1 MRDQPP
7 KSGSGTERLGNT
19 KVPGNAPSSFR
30 DGTAG
35 PLVRCG
41 YKTAL
46 DRRRLFLLRTML
58 TLALCWCSAAG
69 VFAEQSLHYETADT
83 DLKVVQIDRSRDA
96 SLVSVRVDTLGRV
109 FVGGRES
116 VFIYEP
122 DDDGGYQPGREIYRF
137 PPHSWVF
144 DLAIRG
150 HDLYVATASAI
161 YVLPGA
167 VNGREALQAKRLIW
181 GQPLG
186 HLQLGFFGLAWGPE
200 GDLYFSSGDPLQHYG
215 DFNRPDHWGH
225 WTLFSQPEGTA
236 TPYTGVGG
244 VLRCRPDGSR
254 LQVVA
259 RGIFRSCGLTFDRHW
274 NLFTD
279 DNDREAMPVQYVPAR
294 LLHVTPHADFGW
306 PRGWMAAKSPDRA
319 DLLETM
325 HEGLGREAPVG
336 LAYYDETY
344 FPDRYR
350 QKLLLA
356 RWAQRVITRHQLNR
370 HGATFKT
377 DEQPLLVGH
386 DQSRPVGVCV
396 GRGGRIFATLLH
408 MPQLEGSP
416 TCPSDLIMI
425 TRADDSAEH
434 PFEPC
439 DLPSVSA
446 EKLWSEVSDP
456 SWSRRRWAHT
466 EILRRGGRLLDEAV
480 RQLARTD
487 AAEPAVNHLLWLAAA
502 SQTPQARQRLVE
514 LAGHEDA
521 NVRFQAIRALTE
533 FFATSTP
540 RELLTGALADPAA
553 PVQHRAALAFF
564 GRDDALPDELIRTVA
579 GSRDTYL
586 RQSAALL
593 LAERASLVKLEE
605 LSRSDDPATR
615 LAGVLAA
622 GFRLTLP
629 PATEPIGSDL
639 LLSPYP
645 DSACVIQFDDAKIDL
660 RELGRL
666 GNFTVAEHWKA
677 GQHAAEQEALF
688 DLLVDLLSDKSE
700 QVRLQA
706 AHFLLLLNDA
716 RSEPLVAK
724 TIRASEEQRLAAVPV
739 SGIRTISGVWTVG
752 PFPDGDAGLKATHP
766 PERGPIDLAAEY
778 SADGAKRAWKQL
790 TGRYFDFSRTFEDR
804 DGVSY
809 YAYCRLESP
818 RRQRILLFV
827 GSNDGVKV
835 WHNGQAVWQNEVV
848 RRALAFQDPVF
859 VELQPGSN
867 ELLVRVQNVSGDSGL
882 FLSFKSLGQVEAT
895 LPEKLATASLA
906 ERLKAA
912 AQSDVSTAI
921 SSEFLDVDWSRAVG
935 EGDANQGRRLFGSEA
950 LGCAK
955 CHAVTDAQAGGNGPS
970 LTGASRRFTMAHLV
984 ESILLP
990 SKSVSPV
997 FRATLI
1003 TTADGKQTSGLVVA
1017 ETADKVEF
1025 LLPDTTR
1032 RTIAKR
1038 DIEAQ
1043 KLLATSPM
1051 PQGIVKTPVELQ
1063 DLLAY
1068 LLSDNPQPPTVS
1080 TKD

>member
-1 MRDQPP
+1 M
-7 KSGSGTERLGNT
+7 
-19 KVPGNAPSSFR
+19 
-30 DGTAG
+30 
-35 PLVRCG
+35 
-41 YKTAL
+41 
-46 DRRRLFLLRTML
+46 LRAML
-58 TLALCWCSAAG
+58 TLALCLRCAAG
-69 VFAEQSLHYETADT
+69 VFAEPSPHYETADAE
-83 DLKVVQIDRSRDA
+83 LKVVHIDHSPDA
-96 SLVSVRVDTLGRV
+96 SFVSVRVDARGRI

-116 VFIYEP
+116 VFVYEP
-122 DDDGGYQPGREIYRF
+122 DDHGGYQPRREIYRF

-150 HDLYVATASAI
+150 HDLYAATATAI

-167 VNGREALQAKRLIW
+167 VDRREGLKARRLIW

-186 HLQLGFFGLAWGPE
+186 HLQLGFYGLAWGPE

-225 WTLFSQPEGTA
+225 WSLFSQPEGTA

-244 VLRCRPDGSR
+244 VFRCRPDGSR

-259 RGIFRSCGLTFDRHW
+259 RGLFRGCGLTFDRHW

-325 HEGLGREAPVG
+325 FDGLGREAPVG

-350 QKLLLA
+350 HKLLLA
-356 RWAQRVITRHQLNR
+356 RWAQRVITSHQLNP

-377 DEQPLLVGH
+377 NEQPLLVGH
-386 DQSRPVGVCV
+386 EASRPVGICT
-396 GRGGRIFATLLH
+396 GRGGRVFATLLQ
-408 MPQLEGSP
+408 MPQLESSP
-416 TCPSDLIMI
+416 TCPSDLVMI
-425 TRADDSAEH
+425 TRADDSAGH

-439 DLPSVSA
+439 NLPSASA
-446 EKLWSEVSDP
+446 GKLWSELSHP
-456 SWSRRRWAHT
+456 SWSRRRRAHT
-466 EILRRGGRLLDEAV
+466 EILRRGGGLLDEAV

-487 AAEPAVNHLLWLAAA
+487 AAEPAVNHLSWLAAA
-502 SQTPQARQRLVE
+502 SRTPQARQRLVE
-514 LAGHEDA
+514 RTRHEDA

-533 FFATSTP
+533 FFAAEIP
-540 RELLTGALADPAA
+540 REVLTDALADPAA
-553 PVQHRAALAFF
+553 PVRHRAVLAFF
-564 GRDDALPDELIRTVA
+564 RRDDELPDELIRKVA

-593 LAERASLVKLEE
+593 LAERASLARLEE
-605 LSRSDDPATR
+605 LSRSGDPATR
-615 LAGVLAA
+615 LAGTLAA

-629 PATEPIGSDL
+629 PATEPIGSEL
-639 LLSPYP
+639 PLSPYP
-645 DSACVIQFDDAKIDL
+645 DAACVIQFDDAKIDL

-677 GQHAAEQEALF
+677 GGHTAQQEALF
-688 DLLVDLLSDKSE
+688 GLLVDLLRDKSE

-706 AHFLLLLNDA
+706 AHFLSLLNDV
-716 RSEPLVAK
+716 RSESLVAE

-739 SGIRTISGVWTVG
+739 SGIRRIGGVWAVG
-752 PFPDGDAGLKATHP
+752 PFPDGDAGVKAAHP
-766 PERGPIDLAAEY
+766 PERGPIDLAAVY
-778 SADGAKRAWKQL
+778 PTGDAQRSWKPL
-790 TGRYFDFSRTFEDR
+790 SGSYFDFGRAFENQDR
-804 DGVSY
+804 ASF

-835 WHNGQAVWQNEVV
+835 WHNGQVVWQNEVV

-867 ELLVRVQNVSGDSGL
+867 DLLVRVQNVSGDSGL

-895 LPEKLATASLA
+895 LPEKLTTASLA

-912 AQSDVSTAI
+912 AQSDASTAI
-921 SSEFLDVDWSRAVG
+921 PAELLDVDWSRAIA
-935 EGDANQGRRLFGSEA
+935 EGDANQGRRLFDSEA

-955 CHAVTDAQAGGNGPS
+955 CHAVTDTQAGGNGPS
-970 LTGASRRFTMAHLV
+970 LAGARRRFTAAHLV
-984 ESILLP
+984 ESIVLP
-990 SKSVSPV
+990 SKNVSPV

-1003 TTADGKQTSGLVVA
+1003 ATADGKQTSGLIVA
-1017 ETADKVEF
+1017 ETADNVEL
-1025 LLPDTTR
+1025 LLPDATR

-1038 DIEAQ
+1038 DIEVQ

-1051 PQGIVKTPVELQ
+1051 PQGIVKTTAELR

-1068 LLSDNPQPPTVS
+1068 LLSDNRPATDRTLP
-1080 TKD
+1080 